1 MISLCYL
8 FRKRQEWRAGIL
20 MYLGHSITTWTKF
33 LPFLTPY
40 PTPPAWTVFISW
52 AWTKTDIFDHFPPS
66 SCPRSCW
73 MPPNMQLQ
81 WLYDLESDHINPRHK
96 NIVGYGVFS
105 SKLKEWTNLRN
116 DFSILASHLYKFE
129 QKYCSPA
136 CTI

>member
-1 MISLCYL
+1 M
-8 FRKRQEWRAGIL
+8 
-20 MYLGHSITTWTKF
+20 
-33 LPFLTPY
+33 
-40 PTPPAWTVFISW
+40 VFIQKK
-52 AWTKTDIFDHFPPS
+52 AGMKGRNTYVFGAFNNYVDQIFTFFDPLPPCVDSFYILSMDKNRHFWPFSPS

-105 SKLKEWTNLRN
+105 SKLKEWPNLRN